1 MAREPTFATDA
12 LNSEQIAAY
21 LTRIQLP
28 ASLADSAPSLELLSD
43 VYLAHHYHV
52 PKDTTVMHVPREAWS
67 GPSQPIVLR
76 SALYSMPLRTA
87 AFERI
92 VTQHAGGYCW
102 ANNPTFAALLR
113 GLGFRVSE
121 CATKVFKN
129 WANLDPKDTVVK
141 DKWGTITHVVLVV
154 DWPGSGE
161 RYVLDVGFGGGGC
174 PIPMPLRDGATVA
187 GLNPFEAWTMRHEP
201 LPHEHADTPPI
212 DIIPGWTMYRRTSSS
227 PSGFASHPAPPTLDE
242 PSTWA
247 HQYHFLLASITIRDI
262 GLYDYYSQ
270 AHDLAAFTG
279 FFLVTR
285 LLPGTGGARR
295 SLMFAERMVKADG
308 VRRARVHTTGGTEAR
323 GESGPRDI
331 EYVAMETGPMRVFLE
346 KEFGFVFDSENS
358 T

>member
-12 LNSEQIAAY
+12 LKSDQVAAY
-21 LTRIQLP
+21 LARIELP
-28 ASLADSAPSLELLSD
+28 ASLTESAPSLELLSKI
-43 VYLAHHYHV
+43 YLAHHYHV
-52 PKDTTVMHVPREAWS
+52 PKDTTVMHVPAKAWN
-67 GPSQPIVLR
+67 GPSQPIVLQ

-92 VTQHAGGYCW
+92 VTHHAGGYCW

-121 CATKVFKN
+121 AATKVFKN
-129 WANLDPKDTVVK
+129 WANLDPTDTVVK

-154 DWPGSGE
+154 DWTASGE

-187 GLNPFEAWTMRHEP
+187 GLNPFEAWTIRHEP
-201 LPHEHADTPPI
+201 FPHEPADTPPI
-212 DIIPGWTMYRRTSSS
+212 DVIPGWTMYRRTSPPGTKFESF
-227 PSGFASHPAPPTLDE
+227 PDAPDAET

-247 HQYHFLLASITIRDI
+247 HQYHFLLASITVRDI
-262 GLYDYYSQ
+262 GLYDFYSQ
-270 AHDLAAFTG
+270 AHPLAAFTG

-295 SLMFAERMVKADG
+295 SVMFAERMVKEDG
-308 VRRARVHTTGGTEAR
+308 VRRARVHTTGGDA
-323 GESGPRDI
+323 GEGPRDI
-331 EYVAMETGPMRVFLE
+331 EYVPMETGPMRVFLE
-346 KEFGFVFDSENS
+346 REFGFVFES
-358 T
+358 

>member
-12 LNSEQIAAY
+12 LNNEQIAAY
-21 LTRIQLP
+21 LARIQLP
-28 ASLADSAPSLELLSD
+28 ASLAQSVPSLELLSE
-43 VYLAHHYHV
+43 
-52 PKDTTVMHVPREAWS
+52 DTTVMHVPREAWS

-76 SALYSMPLRTA
+76 SALTA

-129 WANLDPKDTVVK
+129 WANLDPTDTVVK

-154 DWPGSGE
+154 DWTGSGE

-174 PIPMPLRDGATVA
+174 PIPMPLREGATVA

-201 LPHEHADTPPI
+201 LPHDPADTPPI

-247 HQYHFLLASITIRDI
+247 HQYHFPPCLD
-262 GLYDYYSQ
+262 
-270 AHDLAAFTG
+270 HN
-279 FFLVTR
+279 TR
-285 LLPGTGGARR
+285 HRL
-295 SLMFAERMVKADG
+295 DG
-308 VRRARVHTTGGTEAR
+308 VRRARARGDTGGA
-323 GESGPRDI
+323 RDI

-346 KEFGFVFDSENS
+346 KEFGFVFDP
-358 T
+358 